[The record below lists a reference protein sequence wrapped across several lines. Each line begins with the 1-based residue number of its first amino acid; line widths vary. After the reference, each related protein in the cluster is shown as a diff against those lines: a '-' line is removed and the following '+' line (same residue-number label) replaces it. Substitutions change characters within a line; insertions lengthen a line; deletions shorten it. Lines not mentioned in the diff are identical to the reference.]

1 MDAKLHGRNAEGAK
15 TVIVTRGT
23 KGSIAYDGTSYTE
36 FGIIP
41 CDVVDTMGAGDSF
54 IAGFLY
60 GILQGKSLQESMEQ
74 GAKNSSVTLGYSGA
88 W

>member
-1 MDAKLHGRNAEGAK
+1 MEEMQEKGAK

-60 GILQGKSLQESMEQ
+60 GILQGKSLQEVWNREQ
-74 GAKNSSVTLGYSGA
+74 KTAV
-88 W
+88 

>member
-1 MDAKLHGRNAEGAK
+1 MEEMQEKGAK
-15 TVIVTRGT
+15 TVIVT

-60 GILQGKSLQESMEQ
+60 GILQGKSLEESMEQ